1 MLFAV
6 TGLLLPS
13 RLQSL
18 SLCPVE
24 TMAAPGGARRICR
37 RQGRE
42 ALAKSLGLF
51 MELSGIEPLS
61 ETPV

>member
-13 RLQSL
+13 RLQSP
-18 SLCPVE
+18 SSYPVE
-24 TMAAPGGARRICR
+24 TIAAPRKPPLQRDG
-37 RQGRE
+37 
-42 ALAKSLGLF
+42 

-61 ETPV
+61 EAPV

>member
-13 RLQSL
+13 RLQSP
-18 SLCPVE
+18 SSCPVE
-24 TMAAPGGARRICR
+24 TIAAPQKGG
-37 RQGRE
+37 
-42 ALAKSLGLF
+42 

-61 ETPV
+61 ETLVWIT